1 MTLKTTAA
9 WAVLAAAIATP
20 AFAQTAP
27 AASAADAVSQL
38 DELIVTGTRRVDRT
52 AYDAIT
58 PVDVVSAQALQ
69 NVVSDQVTDKLVAIT
84 PSFNVLRN
92 PTADGQ
98 QYVRPATLRGMAAH
112 HTLVLVNGK
121 RFHRSAFLSGNV
133 QAPDLASIPS
143 IALGRIEVLRDGASA
158 QYGSDAIAGV
168 INLILS
174 DEEGFYGTVQG
185 SQYYEGDGRMIE
197 TAARYGLNIGDNGR
211 LTASITYTDGEP
223 TSRTRQRPDAIA
235 FQNANPNLKV
245 PNPVQRWGQPEREVL
260 RGSLNLNLPINDQIE
275 LYGFAT
281 YADSWGVNDFNWRN
295 PATDGAYR
303 ITTVFPGWDLRSI
316 YPTGFSPQFGQDET
330 DFQLNGGLRGELESL
345 GLTWDASASFG
356 RDEISYFLDNSINA
370 SFGPQSPKNF
380 KPGTLIQEEQNLNL
394 GFNKALAM
402 GWLAAPA
409 NLAFGAERR
418 VETYSIE
425 AGDPFSWQIGPGAA
439 AGLPSGSNGFPGY
452 SPTQAGEWDQDSW
465 AVYADL
471 DMPITEQFSA
481 DVAIRHE
488 DFSTFGSTT
497 DYKVAARYDV
507 NESFALRGAF
517 STGFR
522 APTPAQVFSSRTS
535 QGLDTTTLRL
545 FTTGR
550 LSPLDPVAVFF
561 GAKPLQPEQAQNI
574 SLGVTA
580 RKGGFTGSID
590 YYRVEV
596 KDRLANSPNFTVT
609 PAIRAQLIAANVPGA
624 DVLTTISYFVNS
636 TDTKTQGL
644 DVVGS
649 YRMPVGPGDLTLTA
663 AYNYNDTKL
672 EKAVVAVSEL
682 TRQNL
687 ENGLPQHT
695 GNFTA
700 DYTFGRFNLM
710 GRVRY
715 FGEWTDAQFQD
726 SKNLIQD
733 FGAQVLFDLA
743 ATVEVREGV
752 KITVGAENLFDTY
765 PDEATFQASRGL
777 IYSRNAVYDTDGGR
791 YYARLAVKF

>member
-9 WAVLAAAIATP
+9 WAALAAAIATP

-27 AASAADAVSQL
+27 IAAAEGASQL

-52 AYDAIT
+52 AFDAIT
-58 PVDVVSAQALQ
+58 PVDVVSSQALT

-98 QYVRPATLRGMAAH
+98 QYVRPATLRGLAAH

-185 SQYYEGDGRMIE
+185 SQYYEGDGRLIE
-197 TAARYGLNIGDNGR
+197 TAARYGVKIGDGGH
-211 LTASITYTDGEP
+211 LVASVTYADGEA

-235 FQNANPNLKV
+235 FQNANPTLAV

-260 RGSLNLNLPINDQIE
+260 RGALNLMLPVGETME
-275 LYGFAT
+275 LYGFGT

-295 PATDGAYR
+295 PATDTAYR
-303 ITTVFPGWDLRSI
+303 TTTLFPGWNLRSI
-316 YPTGFSPQFGQDET
+316 YPTGFAPQFGQDET
-330 DFQLNGGLRGELESL
+330 DFQLNGGLRGELESM

-370 SFGPQSPKNF
+370 SFGPQSPRNF

-394 GFNKALAM
+394 DFNKTLAM

-418 VETYSIE
+418 VETYKIE

-471 DMPITEQFSA
+471 DMPITDQFTA

-497 DYKVAARYDV
+497 DYKVAARYDITDGLAV
-507 NESFALRGAF
+507 RGAF

-561 GAKPLQPEQAQNI
+561 GAKPLKPEESQNL

-580 RKGGFTGSID
+580 RRGGFTGSID

-596 KDRLANSPNFTVT
+596 KDRLAGSPNFTVT
-609 PAIRAQLIAANVPGA
+609 PAIRAQLVAANVPGA

-636 TDTKTQGL
+636 TETKTQGL

-695 GNFTA
+695 GNLTA
-700 DYTFGRFNLM
+700 DYTFGRFNIM

-733 FGAQVLFDLA
+733 FGAQALIDLA
-743 ATVEVREGV
+743 VTAELREGV
-752 KITVGAENLFDTY
+752 KLTLGAENLFDQY

-791 YYARLAVKF
+791 YYARLAVRF

>member
-9 WAVLAAAIATP
+9 WAVLAAAIAAP

-27 AASAADAVSQL
+27 AASAADAASQL
-38 DELIVTGTRRVDRT
+38 DELIVTGTRRADRT

-211 LTASITYTDGEP
+211 LVASVTYTDGEP

-235 FQNANPNLKV
+235 FQNANPTLNV
-245 PNPVQRWGQPEREVL
+245 PNPVQRWGQPERQVL

-281 YADSWGVNDFNWRN
+281 YADSTGVNDFNWRN

-303 ITTVFPGWDLRSI
+303 ITAVFPGWNLRSI

-330 DFQLNGGLRGELESL
+330 DYQLNGGFRGELANL

-370 SFGPQSPKNF
+370 SFGPQSPRNF

-394 GFNKALAM
+394 DFNKTLAM
-402 GWLAAPA
+402 GWLSAPA

-418 VETYSIE
+418 VETYAIE

-471 DMPITEQFSA
+471 DLPITEQFSA
-481 DVAIRHE
+481 DVAVRHE

-497 DYKVAARYDV
+497 DYKVAARFDV
-507 NESFALRGAF
+507 NDNIAFRGAF

-561 GAKPLQPEQAQNI
+561 GAKPLQPEQAQNV

-636 TDTKTQGL
+636 TDTKTQGI

-649 YRMPVGPGDLTLTA
+649 YRMPMGPGDLTLTA

-700 DYTFGRFNLM
+700 DYTFGQFNLM

-743 ATVEVREGV
+743 VTAEVREGV